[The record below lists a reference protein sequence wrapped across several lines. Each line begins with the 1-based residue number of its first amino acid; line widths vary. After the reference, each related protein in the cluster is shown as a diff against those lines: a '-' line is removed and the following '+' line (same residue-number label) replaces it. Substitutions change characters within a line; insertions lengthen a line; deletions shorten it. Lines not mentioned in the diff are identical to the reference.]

1 MRRSLSQRLDWAA
14 LGRLRL
20 AAQRVADGAWVGT
33 HESRR
38 RGAGLE
44 FAGHRSYVPGD
55 DLRWLDQRALLRHER
70 LLIKQ
75 FETETERPLR
85 LVVDATAS
93 MGFRSENA
101 PSTKLDF
108 AALMAA
114 ALTRVAVRSGD
125 PVGLD
130 FLGGGEAAEPLP
142 VAGGLEAFERAV
154 VQLSLVEAA
163 GHLGE
168 SGADLEQALSS
179 IGRRSRRGSLIIVL
193 SDLLEFGEA
202 GPRQLAMLGT
212 TGRQVIVAQILDPV
226 EVLFPLEGPVRLKAS
241 EGTLEVETNA
251 SLARAGYLEA
261 LGALQQRFREA
272 LRAHGGELVICRT
285 DEDPVHAVRAV
296 LRAAEGRRA

>member
-1 MRRSLSQRLDWAA
+1 MGRSLSQRLDWAA

-20 AAQRVADGAWVGT
+20 AARRVADGAWVGT

-75 FETETERPLR
+75 FETETERALR

-125 PVGLD
+125 PVGVD
-130 FLGGGEAAEPLP
+130 FLGGGEAAEALP
-142 VAGGLEAFERAV
+142 VSGGLEAFERAL
-154 VQLSLVEAA
+154 VQLSLVQAA

-168 SGADLEQALSS
+168 GGADLEKALGS
-179 IGRRSRRGSLIIVL
+179 IGRRTTRGSLIVVL

-212 TGRQVIVAQILDPV
+212 AGRQVIVAQVLDPV
-226 EVLFPLEGPVRLKAS
+226 EILFPLEGPVRLKAS

-261 LGALQQRFREA
+261 LSALQLRFREA

-285 DEDPVHAVRAV
+285 DEDPVQAVRAV
-296 LRAAEGRRA
+296 LRAAEGRSA

>member
-1 MRRSLSQRLDWAA
+1 MRRSLLQQLDWAA

-20 AAQRVADGAWVGT
+20 AARRVADGVWVGT

-93 MGFRSENA
+93 MGFRSEQA
-101 PSTKLDF
+101 SSSKLDF
-108 AALMAA
+108 AALIAA

-125 PVGLD
+125 PVGID
-130 FLGGGEAAEPLP
+130 FLGGGAAAESLP
-142 VAGGLEAFERAV
+142 VAGGLEAFERAL
-154 VQLSLVEAA
+154 VQLSLVEPA

-168 SGADLEQALSS
+168 RGAELENTLNAV
-179 IGRRSRRGSLIIVL
+179 GRRTVRGSLIIVI
-193 SDLLEFGEA
+193 SDLLEFGDS
-202 GPRQLAMLGT
+202 GPRLLAMLGT
-212 TGRQVIVAQILDPV
+212 AGRQVVVAQILDPL
-226 EVLFPLEGPVRLKAS
+226 EALFPLEGPVRLKAS
-241 EGTLEVETNA
+241 EGPLEVETNA

-261 LGALQQRFREA
+261 LAALQARFREA
-272 LRAHGGELVICRT
+272 LRIHGGELVICRT
-285 DEDPVHAVRAV
+285 DADPVRAV
-296 LRAAEGRRA
+296 RSLLRAAEGRSA

>member
-14 LGRLRL
+14 LARLRL
-20 AAQRVADGAWVGT
+20 AAQRVADGAWIGM

-85 LVVDATAS
+85 LLVDATAS

-101 PSTKLDF
+101 PSSKLDF

-125 PVGLD
+125 PVGVD
-130 FLGGGEAAEPLP
+130 FLGGGEGASALP
-142 VAGGLEAFERAV
+142 VAGGLEAFERTLA
-154 VQLSLVEAA
+154 QLSLVEPA

-168 SGADLEQALSS
+168 QGANLESALNS
-179 IGRRSRRGSLIIVL
+179 IGRRATRGSLIIVL
-193 SDLLEFGEA
+193 SDLLEFGES
-202 GPRQLAMLGT
+202 GPRLLGT
-212 TGRQVIVAQILDPV
+212 LGTVGRQVIVAQILDPV
-226 EVLFPLEGPVRLKAS
+226 EALFPLEGPVRLKAS
-241 EGTLEVETNA
+241 EGPLEVETNA

-261 LGALQQRFREA
+261 LTALQLRFREA
-272 LRAHGGELVICRT
+272 LHAHGGELVICRT
-285 DEDPVHAVRAV
+285 EDDPVRAVRAV
-296 LRAAEGRRA
+296 LRAAEGRSA

>member
-1 MRRSLSQRLDWAA
+1 MRRTLSQRLDWAA
-14 LGRLRL
+14 LARLRL
-20 AAQRVADGAWVGT
+20 AAQRVADGAWIGM

-85 LVVDATAS
+85 LLVDATAS

-101 PSTKLDF
+101 PSSKLDF

-125 PVGLD
+125 PVGVD
-130 FLGGGEAAEPLP
+130 FLGGGEGADALP
-142 VAGGLEAFERAV
+142 VAGGLEAFERTIA
-154 VQLSLVEAA
+154 QLSLVEPA

-168 SGADLEQALSS
+168 QGANLERALNSM
-179 IGRRSRRGSLIIVL
+179 GRRATRGSLIIVL
-193 SDLLEFGEA
+193 SDLLEFGES
-202 GPRQLAMLGT
+202 GPRLLATLGT
-212 TGRQVIVAQILDPV
+212 AGRQVIVAQILDPV
-226 EVLFPLEGPVRLKAS
+226 EALFPLEGPVRLKAS
-241 EGTLEVETNA
+241 EGPLEVETNA

-261 LGALQQRFREA
+261 LTALQRRFREA
-272 LRAHGGELVICRT
+272 LHAHGGELVICRT
-285 DEDPVHAVRAV
+285 EDDPVRAVRAV
-296 LRAAEGRRA
+296 LRAAEGRSA

>member
-1 MRRSLSQRLDWAA
+1 MRPSLSQRLDWAA
-14 LGRLRL
+14 LARLRL
-20 AAQRVADGAWVGT
+20 AAQRVADGVWIGM

-85 LVVDATAS
+85 LLVDATAS

-101 PSTKLDF
+101 PSSKLDF

-125 PVGLD
+125 PVGVD
-130 FLGGGEAAEPLP
+130 FLGGGEGASPLP
-142 VAGGLEAFERAV
+142 VAGGLEAFERTLA
-154 VQLSLVEAA
+154 QLSLVEPA

-168 SGADLEQALSS
+168 QGANLESALNSV
-179 IGRRSRRGSLIIVL
+179 GRRATRGSLIIVL
-193 SDLLEFGEA
+193 SDLLEFGED
-202 GPRQLAMLGT
+202 GPRLLATLGT
-212 TGRQVIVAQILDPV
+212 VGRQVIVAQILDPM
-226 EVLFPLEGPVRLKAS
+226 EALFPLEGPVRLRAS
-241 EGTLEVETNA
+241 EGPLEVETNA

-261 LGALQQRFREA
+261 LTALQLRFRQA
-272 LRAHGGELVICRT
+272 LHAHGGELVICRT
-285 DEDPVHAVRAV
+285 EDDPVRAVRAV
-296 LRAAEGRRA
+296 LRAAEGRSA

>member
-1 MRRSLSQRLDWAA
+1 MRRSLSKRVDWAA
-14 LGRLRL
+14 LARLRV
-20 AAQRVADGAWVGT
+20 AAQRVADGVWIGM

-101 PSTKLDF
+101 PSSKLDF

-125 PVGLD
+125 PVGVD
-130 FLGGGEAAEPLP
+130 FLGGGEGADPLP
-142 VAGGLEAFERAV
+142 VSGGMEAFERAL

-168 SGADLEQALSS
+168 QGANLESTLSS
-179 IGRRSRRGSLIIVL
+179 IGRRATRGSLIIVL
-193 SDLLEFGEA
+193 SDLLEFGDA